1 MGSRREGPNLR
12 IGLVDLIEDG
22 LVGGLAE
29 AATLP
34 GLQIVFESGAESL
47 GAIIE
52 SISKGLMDT
61 FYGVS
66 TSHEDLQG
74 GQSALLD
81 VAEII
86 SLVRKP
92 LSMHEGALHRI

>member
-1 MGSRREGPNLR
+1 M
-12 IGLVDLIEDG
+12 
-22 LVGGLAE
+22 
-29 AATLP
+29 
-34 GLQIVFESGAESL
+34 FESGAESFW
-47 GAIIE
+47 AIIE

-81 VAEII
+81 VADII